1 MAQQRPQVAQAPFS
15 FPSPN
20 LPPDHP
26 RAFDDA
32 VLHAKNVM
40 RAYEPAVLRQAV
52 RELWE
57 LTLVGSDYHSSFIFS
72 TMLHRAPPAT
82 LSRSI
87 ELHGA
92 RAVKAATSEIAKH
105 LSRESLDLVATILL
119 PKLSPVFLD
128 KALAL
133 RLESIQ
139 AQQLVNALGRA
150 ERLGYDVRD
159 MVTGTGTGTG
169 TGNYT
174 GLPRQ
179 EKVIPTANPIP
190 VPPASMLPRGPQAA
204 QLSRSGSGSASS
216 AAALLPSDQEIMKL
230 GIAFCENCNRPC
242 AGFKALLAHRRSG
255 LCGRPPAPLEKLGKE
270 YCLFCGQHFTGNGG
284 LAYHRN
290 NNVCGQYTSEHTDA
304 LTRLFTDA
312 DHVWKRQQLQV
323 NTSKAEAPVNSSR
336 STPQLSQGARTPK
349 TDPYIGLD
357 ANSRLA
363 FDAAMARIEYQYQ
376 DGQKKAA
383 NLPPMQQK
391 AELARLKNLYNNKQ
405 STTRKKFGIR
415 LRERRSKSEIDEE
428 RSRMLSS
435 RPETPAST
443 GYRRPSE
450 VEVES
455 PASTTTRKRALSQ
468 VDGASVSA
476 GDRDSVGG
484 QRTPKW
490 GPGTEAGSD
499 VPASPANGATTDPTS
514 TRASPVISQPSAPL
528 TTGATPQPSAPL
540 TTGATPQPSAPLT
553 TGATPQPSAPLTTG
567 ATPQPSAPLTTGATP
582 QPSALLATGATP
594 RPVPMSIAGSY
605 TTPIRTADKET
616 EVIEIDNDD
625 DDDEEVEDDDDDD
638 DDDGEEGIANGNQ
651 SDTEMSG

>member
-1 MAQQRPQVAQAPFS
+1 MAQQRPKQGQAPFN

-20 LPPDHP
+20 MQQVHP
-26 RAFDDA
+26 EAFQDA
-32 VLHAKNVM
+32 VVHAKNAM
-40 RAYEPAVLRQAV
+40 RAYDPAVLRQAV

-57 LTLVGSDYHSSFIFS
+57 LTLVGSEYHSSFICS

-92 RAVKAATSEIAKH
+92 RAVTAAPSEIAKH
-105 LSRESLDLVATILL
+105 LTKEGLDLVAPILL
-119 PKLSPVFLD
+119 PKLSPAFLD

-169 TGNYT
+169 NHT

-190 VPPASMLPRGPQAA
+190 APSASMLPRGSQAA
-204 QLSRSGSGSASS
+204 QRSGSGSRPASS
-216 AAALLPSDQEIMKL
+216 GAVVLPSDQEIMKL

-255 LCGRPPAPLEKLGKE
+255 LCGRPPAPLDRLGKE

-284 LAYHRN
+284 LSYHMK
-290 NNVCGQYTSEHTDA
+290 NNVCGSYTSAHTDA

-312 DHVWKRQQLQV
+312 DQVWKTKQSQT
-323 NTSKAEAPVNSSR
+323 NTSNVEAPISS
-336 STPQLSQGARTPK
+336 SQLTPQQSQGSGTPK
-349 TDPYIGLD
+349 PDPYSGLD

-363 FDAAMARIEYQYQ
+363 FDAAMARIEYQYH
-376 DGQKKAA
+376 DGQSKAA
-383 NLPPMQQK
+383 NLPPLEQK
-391 AELARLKNLYNNKQ
+391 VELARLKNLYNNKQ
-405 STTRKKFGIR
+405 STTRKRFGIR
-415 LRERRSKSEIDEE
+415 LRERRSKHEIDEE
-428 RSRMLSS
+428 RSRMLSA

-443 GYRRPSE
+443 GYRRTS
-450 VEVES
+450 EVES
-455 PASTTTRKRALSQ
+455 PASTRKRAFSQ

-490 GPGTEAGSD
+490 GPATEAGND
-499 VPASPANGATTDPTS
+499 LPASPATGASTGATS
-514 TRASPVISQPSAPL
+514 KMASPVISQPKAPL
-528 TTGATPQPSAPL
+528 TTSVTPQPNAHS
-540 TTGATPQPSAPLT
+540 S
-553 TGATPQPSAPLTTG
+553 
-567 ATPQPSAPLTTGATP
+567 TGATP
-582 QPSALLATGATP
+582 QPSALSATGATP
-594 RPVPMSIAGSY
+594 RPIPMSIAGSY
-605 TTPIRTADKET
+605 TAPIRTAAKET
-616 EVIEIDNDD
+616 EAIEI
-625 DDDEEVEDDDDDD
+625 DDDDDD
-638 DDDGEEGIANGNQ
+638 DDFSDEKEEDDSDDDDGEEEGTDNDDH
-651 SDTEMSG
+651 SDTEMGG

>member
-1 MAQQRPQVAQAPFS
+1 MAQQRPQPGQAPFN

-20 LPPDHP
+20 IQQAHPD
-26 RAFDDA
+26 AFQDA
-32 VLHAKNVM
+32 VVHAKNAM
-40 RAYEPAVLRQAV
+40 RAYEPAVLRQAI

-57 LTLVGSDYHSSFIFS
+57 LTLVGSEYHNSFICS

-92 RAVKAATSEIAKH
+92 RAVTAATSEIAKH
-105 LSRESLDLVATILL
+105 LTKEGLDLVAPILL

-169 TGNYT
+169 NHTGP
-174 GLPRQ
+174 PRQ

-190 VPPASMLPRGPQAA
+190 APSASMPPWGSQAA
-204 QLSRSGSGSASS
+204 QRSGSGSRPAPSG
-216 AAALLPSDQEIMKL
+216 AVLLPSDQEIMNL

-255 LCGRPPAPLEKLGKE
+255 LCGRSPAPLDRLGKE

-284 LAYHRN
+284 LTYHVK
-290 NNVCGQYTSEHTDA
+290 NNVCGSYTSAHTDA

-312 DHVWKRQQLQV
+312 HQVWKTKQSQT
-323 NTSKAEAPVNSSR
+323 NTSNVEAPIISSQF
-336 STPQLSQGARTPK
+336 TPQQSQGSGTPK
-349 TDPYIGLD
+349 PDPYSGLD
-357 ANSRLA
+357 ASSRLA
-363 FDAAMARIEYQYQ
+363 FDAAMARIEYQYH
-376 DGQKKAA
+376 DGQRKAA
-383 NLPPMQQK
+383 NMPPLEQK

-405 STTRKKFGIR
+405 STTRKRFGIR
-415 LRERRSKSEIDEE
+415 LRERRSKHEIDEE
-428 RSRMLSS
+428 RSRMLSA
-435 RPETPAST
+435 RPETPGST
-443 GYRRPSE
+443 GYRRAS
-450 VEVES
+450 EVES
-455 PASTTTRKRALSQ
+455 PASTRKRAFSQ

-490 GPGTEAGSD
+490 GPATEAGSD
-499 VPASPANGATTDPTS
+499 VPASPATGATTGPTS
-514 TRASPVISQPSAPL
+514 KMASPVISQPKAPL
-528 TTGATPQPSAPL
+528 TTSVTPQPNALS
-540 TTGATPQPSAPLT
+540 S
-553 TGATPQPSAPLTTG
+553 
-567 ATPQPSAPLTTGATP
+567 TGATP
-582 QPSALLATGATP
+582 QPSALSATGATP
-594 RPVPMSIAGSY
+594 RPIPMSIAGSY
-605 TTPIRTADKET
+605 TAPIRTAAKET
-616 EVIEIDNDD
+616 EAIEIDDD
-625 DDDEEVEDDDDDD
+625 DDDEEEEDDDD
-638 DDDGEEGIANGNQ
+638 DDDGEEEGTDNDDH
-651 SDTEMSG
+651 SDTEMGG

>member
-1 MAQQRPQVAQAPFS
+1 MLKAH
-15 FPSPN
+15 
-20 LPPDHP
+20 PD
-26 RAFDDA
+26 AFQDA
-32 VLHAKNVM
+32 VAHAKNAM

-57 LTLVGSDYHSSFIFS
+57 LTLVGSEYHSSFICS

-87 ELHGA
+87 ELHGG
-92 RAVKAATSEIAKH
+92 RAVTAATSEIAKH
-105 LSRESLDLVATILL
+105 LTKEGLDLVAPILL

-169 TGNYT
+169 TGNHA
-174 GLPRQ
+174 GPPRQ

-190 VPPASMLPRGPQAA
+190 APPASMLPRGSQAA
-204 QLSRSGSGSASS
+204 QPSGSGSRPASS
-216 AAALLPSDQEIMKL
+216 GAVILPSDQEIMKL

-255 LCGRPPAPLEKLGKE
+255 LCGRPPAPLDRLGKE

-284 LAYHRN
+284 LAYHMK
-290 NNVCGQYTSEHTDA
+290 NNVCGSYTSEHTDA

-312 DHVWKRQQLQV
+312 DHVWKTKQSQT
-323 NTSKAEAPVNSSR
+323 NTLNVEAPISS
-336 STPQLSQGARTPK
+336 SQPTPQQSQGPGTPK
-349 TDPYIGLD
+349 TDPYSGLD
-357 ANSRLA
+357 ASSRLA

-376 DGQKKAA
+376 DGQRKAA
-383 NLPPMQQK
+383 NMPPIQQK

-405 STTRKKFGIR
+405 SMTRKKFGIR
-415 LRERRSKSEIDEE
+415 LRERRSKHEIDEE
-428 RSRMLSS
+428 RSRMLSA

-443 GYRRPSE
+443 GDRRAS
-450 VEVES
+450 EVES
-455 PASTTTRKRALSQ
+455 PASTRKRAISQ
-468 VDGASVSA
+468 VDGASVST

-490 GPGTEAGSD
+490 SPATEAGND
-499 VPASPANGATTDPTS
+499 VQASPATGATTGATS
-514 TRASPVISQPSAPL
+514 KMASPVISQPKAPL
-528 TTGATPQPSAPL
+528 TTSVTPQTKALS
-540 TTGATPQPSAPLT
+540 S
-553 TGATPQPSAPLTTG
+553 
-567 ATPQPSAPLTTGATP
+567 TGATP
-582 QPSALLATGATP
+582 QPSALSATGATP
-594 RPVPMSIAGSY
+594 RPIPMSIAGSY
-605 TTPIRTADKET
+605 TAPIRTADKET
-616 EVIEIDNDD
+616 EAIEIDDD
-625 DDDEEVEDDDDDD
+625 DDDEEEEEEEDDDDLD
-638 DDDGEEGIANGNQ
+638 DDDGEEEGTFNGDQ
-651 SDTEMSG
+651 SDTEMGG